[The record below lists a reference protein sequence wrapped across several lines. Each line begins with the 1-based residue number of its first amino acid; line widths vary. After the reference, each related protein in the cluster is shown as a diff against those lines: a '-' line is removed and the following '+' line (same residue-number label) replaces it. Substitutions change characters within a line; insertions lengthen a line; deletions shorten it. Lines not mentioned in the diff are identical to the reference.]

1 MSAWRNKDMVLRN
14 LSFKDEELGTGAYKG
29 SSSIVLFS
37 PQMPVLVVGFVS
49 SSIKTV

>member
-1 MSAWRNKDMVLRN
+1 MVLGN
-14 LSFKDEELGTGAYKG
+14 LGFKDEELGRSGDKG

-37 PQMPVLVVGFVS
+37 PQMPVLVVDFVS